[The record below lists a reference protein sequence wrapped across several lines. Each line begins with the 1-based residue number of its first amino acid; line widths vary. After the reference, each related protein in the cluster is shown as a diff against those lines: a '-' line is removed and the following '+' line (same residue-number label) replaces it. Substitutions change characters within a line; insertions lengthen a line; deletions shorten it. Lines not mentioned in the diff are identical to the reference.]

1 MQITISSLPTFE
13 AMIFKYLSAY
23 LKHQFTANTRHGTHS
38 PFVYKLADEVIYDFS
53 LKKVYTELSD
63 YRKKL
68 LNDPK
73 TASFVNQIIKDRF
86 KKKRVLELIYRI
98 VKFHKPAYILELSAN
113 LGIATG
119 YLVKACPTATLITI
133 EENAELGK
141 LTEDSLA
148 SLGTTNIKV
157 LVGASTV
164 VFDAAIAKAAQL
176 DLVYLNC
183 GTVNLNY
190 FELALTKLNDNSL
203 VIVEGMYCTIQSKSN
218 WEIIKSYPNV
228 TVTVDLFDIGLVY
241 FRKGQAKE
249 HFKLKF

>member
-73 TASFVNQIIKDRF
+73 TAVFVTQIIKGRF
-86 KKKRVLELIYRI
+86 KKKRLLELIYRI
-98 VKFHKPAYILELSAN
+98 VKFHKPAYMLELSSN

-119 YLVKACPTATLITI
+119 YLAKACPTATLITI
-133 EENAELGK
+133 EENDELGK
-141 LTEDSLA
+141 LTEASLA
-148 SLGTTNIKV
+148 SLGATNMNV
-157 LVGASTV
+157 LVGARTV
-164 VFDAAIAKAAQL
+164 VFDAEIAKADQL

-183 GTVNLNY
+183 GRVNLNY
-190 FELALTKLNDNSL
+190 FEQCLAKLNEHSL
-203 VIVEGMYCTIQSKSN
+203 VIVEGMHCTTKSESN
-218 WEIIKSYPNV
+218 WESIKTHPNV
-228 TVTVDLFDIGLVY
+228 TVTVDLFDMGLVY

>member
-38 PFVYKLADEVIYDFS
+38 PFVYQLADEVIYDFS
-53 LKKVYTELSD
+53 LKKVYTELLD

-73 TASFVNQIIKDRF
+73 TAAFVTQIVKGGL

-98 VKFHKPAYILELSAN
+98 VKFHQPAYMLELSAN

-119 YLVKACPTATLITI
+119 YLAKACPTATLITI
-133 EENAELGK
+133 EENVELAK
-141 LTEDSLA
+141 LTEDSLV
-148 SLGTTNIKV
+148 SLSNANIN
-157 LVGASTV
+157 LLAGNSAE
-164 VFDAAIAKAAQL
+164 VFDAVIAETIQL
-176 DLVYLNC
+176 DLIYLNC
-183 GTVNLNY
+183 GIVNLNY
-190 FELALTKLNDNSL
+190 FELGLAKLNENSL
-203 VIVEGMYCTIQSKSN
+203 VIVEGMHCTTESTNN
-218 WEIIKSYPNV
+218 WESIKNHPDV
-228 TVTVDLFDIGLVY
+228 TVTVDLFSIGLIY